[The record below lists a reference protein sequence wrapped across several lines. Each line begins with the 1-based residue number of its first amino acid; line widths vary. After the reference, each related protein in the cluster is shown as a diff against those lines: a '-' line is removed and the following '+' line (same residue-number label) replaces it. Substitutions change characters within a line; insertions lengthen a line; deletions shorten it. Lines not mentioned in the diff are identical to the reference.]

1 MRNYFNKTQKIINF
15 PLDELSIETIEETP
29 RTDKNRIIDKEKDIE
44 EAVRNTFPFDKEKK
58 ENDIESESS
67 EIKASKSVVFKTLTL
82 NRKRGR
88 KSKNSSNNK
97 KKHSAKDL
105 DNNIRKIQ
113 THFLNTFIIFILNDI
128 AFSINHNKK
137 PMFKKFDHSEIKNI
151 NFESVKELK
160 RLKIRNLFS
169 KFNISPKYKT
179 ISLEENKNFNEQ
191 NLDKLSKYSGFNE
204 FINQNYLKVFNLYY
218 NNRKPLKTILI
229 GGKEISL
236 SKKTKNFSCLLK
248 NNKQY
253 EKELLQTA
261 ELVYLNQN
269 ILNVSSVMEEQQ

>member
-1 MRNYFNKTQKIINF
+1 MRNHFNKTQKIINL
-15 PLDELSIETIEETP
+15 PLDELSIDTIEETP
-29 RTDKNRIIDKEKDIE
+29 RKDKNRINDKENDIE
-44 EAVRNTFPFDKEKK
+44 EAVRNAFPFDKEKK

-67 EIKASKSVVFKTLTL
+67 EERVSENVVFKTLTL
-82 NRKRGR
+82 NKKRGR
-88 KSKNSSNNK
+88 KIKNSSNKK

-113 THFLNTFIIFILNDI
+113 THFLNKFIIFILNDI
-128 AFSINHNKK
+128 AFSFNHNKK
-137 PMFKKFDHSEIKNI
+137 PMFKKFDYSEIKNI
-151 NFESVKELK
+151 NFENVKELK
-160 RLKIRNLFS
+160 GLKVRNLFS

-179 ISLEENKNFNEQ
+179 ISLEDNKNFNEQ

-229 GGKEISL
+229 GGKEIFL
-236 SKKTKNFSCLLK
+236 SNKTKDFSCLLK

-253 EKELLQTA
+253 EKELLQTT

-269 ILNVSSVMEEQQ
+269 IFNVSLDMEEQQ

>member
-1 MRNYFNKTQKIINF
+1 MRNNLDKTQKIINF
-15 PLDELSIETIEETP
+15 PRDELSIDTIEETP
-29 RTDKNRIIDKEKDIE
+29 RTDKNRIIDKEEDIE

-67 EIKASKSVVFKTLTL
+67 EIKTSKSVVFKTLTL

-88 KSKNSSNNK
+88 RSKNLSNNK
-97 KKHSAKDL
+97 KIHSAKDL

-113 THFLNTFIIFILNDI
+113 THFLNKFIIFTLNDI
-128 AFSINHNKK
+128 ASSFNHNKK
-137 PMFKKFDHSEIKNI
+137 PMFKKFDYSEIKNI

-160 RLKIRNLFS
+160 RLKVRNLFS
-169 KFNISPKYKT
+169 KFNISPKYKS

-236 SKKTKNFSCLLK
+236 SKKTKDFFCLLK

-269 ILNVSSVMEEQQ
+269 ILNISSEMEEQQ

>member
-1 MRNYFNKTQKIINF
+1 MRNHFNKTQKIINL
-15 PLDELSIETIEETP
+15 PLDELSIDTIEETP
-29 RTDKNRIIDKEKDIE
+29 RKDKNRINDKENDIE
-44 EAVRNTFPFDKEKK
+44 EAVRNAFPFDKEKK

-67 EIKASKSVVFKTLTL
+67 EERVSKNVVFKTLTL
-82 NRKRGR
+82 NKKRGR
-88 KSKNSSNNK
+88 KIKNSSNKK

-113 THFLNTFIIFILNDI
+113 THFLNKFIIFILNDI
-128 AFSINHNKK
+128 AFSFNHNKK
-137 PMFKKFDHSEIKNI
+137 PMFKKFNYSEIKNI
-151 NFESVKELK
+151 NFENVKELK
-160 RLKIRNLFS
+160 GLKIRNLFS
-169 KFNISPKYKT
+169 KFNISPRYKL
-179 ISLEENKNFNEQ
+179 ISLEDNKNFNER

-229 GGKEISL
+229 GGKEIFL
-236 SKKTKNFSCLLK
+236 SNKTKDFSCLLK

-253 EKELLQTA
+253 EKELLQTT

-269 ILNVSSVMEEQQ
+269 IFNVSLDMEEQQ

>member
-1 MRNYFNKTQKIINF
+1 MRNHFNKTQKIINL
-15 PLDELSIETIEETP
+15 PLDELSIDTIEETP
-29 RTDKNRIIDKEKDIE
+29 RKDKNRINDKENDIE
-44 EAVRNTFPFDKEKK
+44 EAVRNAFPFDKEKK

-67 EIKASKSVVFKTLTL
+67 EERVSKNVVFKTLTL
-82 NRKRGR
+82 NKKRGR
-88 KSKNSSNNK
+88 KIKNSSNKK

-113 THFLNTFIIFILNDI
+113 THFLNKFIIFILNDI
-128 AFSINHNKK
+128 AFSFNHNKK
-137 PMFKKFDHSEIKNI
+137 PMFKKFNYSEIKNI
-151 NFESVKELK
+151 NFENVKELK
-160 RLKIRNLFS
+160 GLKVRNLFS
-169 KFNISPKYKT
+169 KFNISPRYKL
-179 ISLEENKNFNEQ
+179 ISLEDNKNFNEQ

-229 GGKEISL
+229 GGKEIFL
-236 SKKTKNFSCLLK
+236 SNKTKDFSCLLK

-269 ILNVSSVMEEQQ
+269 IFNVSLDMEEQQ

>member
-1 MRNYFNKTQKIINF
+1 MRNHFNKTQKIINL
-15 PLDELSIETIEETP
+15 PLDKLSIDEIEETP
-29 RTDKNRIIDKEKDIE
+29 RKDKNRINDKENDIE
-44 EAVRNTFPFDKEKK
+44 EAVRNAFPFDKEKK

-67 EIKASKSVVFKTLTL
+67 EERVSKNVVFKTLTL
-82 NRKRGR
+82 NKKRGR
-88 KSKNSSNNK
+88 KIKNSSNKK

-113 THFLNTFIIFILNDI
+113 THFLNKFIIFILNDI
-128 AFSINHNKK
+128 AFSFNHNKK
-137 PMFKKFDHSEIKNI
+137 PMFKKFNYSEINNI
-151 NFESVKELK
+151 NFENVKELK
-160 RLKIRNLFS
+160 GLKVRNLFS
-169 KFNISPKYKT
+169 KFNISPRYKL
-179 ISLEENKNFNEQ
+179 ISLEDNKNFNER

-229 GGKEISL
+229 GGKEIFL
-236 SKKTKNFSCLLK
+236 SNKTKDFSCLLK

-253 EKELLQTA
+253 EKELLQTT

-269 ILNVSSVMEEQQ
+269 IFNVSLDMEEQQ